1 MTFSYCQENDKIVDR
16 KMDIK
21 NRHSTFINE
30 IKNILKNAQA
40 KAVNAVNSAMVFAYW
55 EIGKRIIEEE
65 QNGKEKADYGSFL
78 LKELAQNLSVE
89 LGKNFDER
97 EIRRI
102 RQFYVT
108 FPNRDAVRPELSW
121 SHYRLLIRVESENV
135 RLFYL
140 NEAIEQHWSTRKLD
154 RNISTQFFQRIIA
167 NQNSNELINDKEE
180 IATLDF
186 IKNPYVLEF
195 LNLPANLK

>member
-78 LKELAQNLSVE
+78 LKELAQNLSVV